1 LDHDAEVAG
10 PLEVVVVVDVVVGDD
25 ERCSP
30 RQTALAAAATT
41 APTPSVRRRNDR
53 RSCGLRPLNESGS
66 NTEEGP
72 SFIEAILTVATT
84 AA

>member
-30 RQTALAAAATT
+30 R
-41 APTPSVRRRNDR
+41 
-53 RSCGLRPLNESGS
+53 
-66 NTEEGP
+66 
-72 SFIEAILTVATT
+72 
-84 AA
+84 